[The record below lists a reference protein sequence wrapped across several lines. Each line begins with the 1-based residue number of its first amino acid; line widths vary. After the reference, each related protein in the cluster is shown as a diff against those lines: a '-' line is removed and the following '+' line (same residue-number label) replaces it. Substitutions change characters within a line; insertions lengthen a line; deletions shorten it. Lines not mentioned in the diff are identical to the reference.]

1 MYLHQRWG
9 FACVCVVGEG
19 GQQQLPEAFIMHAG
33 VICMSF
39 VDLRGC
45 YNVHLSCWM
54 FQMPSQYDC
63 GPVKSDKGWHIPY
76 DDGTSS
82 PQSTSQS
89 VLCLQYKGQRASP
102 QRVKKQTASD

>member
-1 MYLHQRWG
+1 MNFPSSGSKDLLVILFLIKKTCSEYMYLHQRWG

-45 YNVHLSCWM
+45 YNVHLSC
-54 FQMPSQYDC
+54 
-63 GPVKSDKGWHIPY
+63 
-76 DDGTSS
+76 
-82 PQSTSQS
+82 
-89 VLCLQYKGQRASP
+89 
-102 QRVKKQTASD
+102 